1 MPTLLEAFLKN
12 KFLLN
17 PLKRLFKQTFIYG
30 LATVLPRVISFFL
43 LPLYTSVFENASG
56 YGQYVNIYAW
66 IAIFNVFLAYG
77 METAFF
83 RFYHKR
89 EDKKSVIS
97 TSLISLLASSLLFL
111 VLALVVKESLASF
124 TNINVDYITFTTYIL
139 VLDALVIIPF
149 ALLRAQEKP
158 MKYAI
163 LKTVNVVINLGFNV
177 FFLLILPK
185 AVQDIDGG
193 FLNSIYKEGWEI
205 QYIFISNIIASA
217 VTLALLLP
225 MYFKVSYKFD
235 TVLWRQ
241 MLKYSGPIMVAGIAF
256 TINEVVDKILL
267 TELLPPETAAA
278 EVGKY
283 GACYKLALFM
293 TLFGTA
299 FRMGVEPF
307 FFSHAKTEK
316 PQKTYAQIT
325 NYFVILGSIILLA
338 VVVFIDVLGRLLIRN
353 ATYWEAL
360 DVVPIILLGSL
371 CLGIYHN
378 LSVWYKITDQTKF
391 GAYISSIGALITLII
406 NIAFIEKIGYLASA
420 LATLAA
426 YGSMMMLSYYFG
438 RRYYPV
444 PYNMRKIVFYLSV
457 SILFSA
463 LSFYAFN
470 RNLIA
475 GGLLL
480 LLFLTLVYKMEGDKL
495 KTIFLQREN

>member
-1 MPTLLEAFLKN
+1 M
-12 KFLLN
+12 N
-17 PLKRLFKQTFIYG
+17 PLKKLFKQTFVYG

-83 RFYHKR
+83 RFYHKG

-97 TSLISLLASSLLFL
+97 TSLISLLVSSLLFL
-111 VLALVVKESLASF
+111 ILALSVKETLASV
-124 TNINVDYITFTTYIL
+124 TNINVDYIKFTTYIL

-163 LKTVNVVINLGFNV
+163 LKTINVAVNLGFNV
-177 FFLLILPK
+177 FFLIILPK
-185 AVQDIDGG
+185 AVQDTDEG
-193 FLNSIYKEGWEI
+193 FLSSIYKAGWEI

-217 VTLALLLP
+217 VTLLLLLP
-225 MYFKVSYKFD
+225 TYFKVSYQFNSG
-235 TVLWRQ
+235 LWKQ

-267 TELLPPETAAA
+267 TALLPEDIAET

-283 GACYKLALFM
+283 GACYKLALFI

-325 NYFVILGSIILLA
+325 DYFVILGSIILLA
-338 VVVFIDVLGRLLIRN
+338 VIVFIDVLGKLLIRN
-353 ATYWEAL
+353 AIYWEAL
-360 DVVPIILLGSL
+360 NVVPIILLGGL

-378 LSVWYKITDQTKF
+378 LSVWYKVTDQTKF
-391 GAYISSIGALITLII
+391 GAYISSIGALITLVI

-426 YGSMMMLSYYFG
+426 YGSMMLLSYYFG
-438 RRYYPV
+438 RKYYPV
-444 PYNMRKIVFYLSV
+444 PYNMRKITFYLSI

-475 GGLLL
+475 GGVLL
-480 LLFLTLVYKMEGDKL
+480 LLFLILVYKMEGDKL
-495 KTIFLQREN
+495 RTIFLQRES